1 MFTLALLKVTWHWVV
16 LHSNRLHPQK
26 GCGGNA
32 VSSVED
38 PEKMLEQT
46 VNEMQSD
53 LIKMRQA
60 SAQARPRTLLRYNSY
75 LLGCL
80 CAQES

>member
-1 MFTLALLKVTWHWVV
+1 MLLLERRFVCFYASIHNVMQPYNAWQCVDLCV
-16 LHSNRLHPQK
+16 A
-26 GCGGNA
+26 CA

-60 SAQARPRTLLRYNSY
+60 SAQVRLR
-75 LLGCL
+75 L
-80 CAQES
+80 CSGPHFEQFEASL

>member
-1 MFTLALLKVTWHWVV
+1 MQLI
-16 LHSNRLHPQK
+16 
-26 GCGGNA
+26 GCPSSA

-60 SAQARPRTLLRYNSY
+60 SAQVWNKVARKLL
-75 LLGCL
+75 
-80 CAQES
+80 

>member
-1 MFTLALLKVTWHWVV
+1 MSLTG
-16 LHSNRLHPQK
+16 SNIRCI
-26 GCGGNA
+26 GAAA

-60 SAQARPRTLLRYNSY
+60 SAQVWSCYRWVL
-75 LLGCL
+75 
-80 CAQES
+80 ESAVAMFTCRNVRVTYC